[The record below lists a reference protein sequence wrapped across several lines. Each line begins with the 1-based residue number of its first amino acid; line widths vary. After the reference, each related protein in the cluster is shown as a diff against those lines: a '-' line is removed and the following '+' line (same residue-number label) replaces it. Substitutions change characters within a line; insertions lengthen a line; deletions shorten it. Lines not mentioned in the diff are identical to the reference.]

1 MKSERQIQ
9 WDLEMEVLRLEQD
22 AIYTQY
28 AFELRVAEE
37 KKEIELIIAQF
48 QAQQLLDMI

>member
-1 MKSERQIQ
+1 MKTEREIQ
-9 WDLEMEVLRLEQD
+9 WDLEMEILRLEQD
-22 AIYTQY
+22 AIYTIY
-28 AFELRVAEE
+28 AAEKRAAAE